1 MQCLILIKIVQLF
14 LLMNKP
20 LFLFVVT
27 FLGCLFNLMI
37 CFRFNSGRL
46 GNWIVHRSSFPYGV
60 ISLRSTASS
69 QSADYSTTTTTTT
82 TTSAASSLKLLRTEV
97 KYEEVIKKSKF
108 LVFAARAKTFDDAM
122 AYLKKVE
129 DLKATHNCWAWKST
143 TTFRISDD
151 GEPSGTAGRPILT
164 AIEAMQLTDVVVI
177 VTRYFGGVKLGT
189 GGLIRAYHG
198 VAKNALQLA
207 ELYDYI
213 PVVTLKIR
221 VHSAFSGQVYYA
233 LDQYKQSPIKETM
246 PTMIEDDRLD
256 MEDDQIDTMDHS
268 MIAIECDIARS
279 DIDKVTS
286 SLRDLCKGNIDLTTH
301 S

>member
-1 MQCLILIKIVQLF
+1 
-14 LLMNKP
+14 
-20 LFLFVVT
+20 
-27 FLGCLFNLMI
+27 MI
-37 CFRFNSGRL
+37 SYRFNVVRH
-46 GNWIVHRSSFPYGV
+46 GNFIVHRSCFPFSV
-60 ISLRSTASS
+60 ISAVSS
-69 QSADYSTTTTTTT
+69 QSAGHSTTTTAST
-82 TTSAASSLKLLRTEV
+82 ASSLKLLRAEV

-122 AYLKKVE
+122 TYLKKVE

-143 TTFRISDD
+143 TSFRISDD

-164 AIEAMQLTDVVVI
+164 AIEAMELTDVIVI

-207 ELYDYI
+207 EVYDYI

-221 VHSAFSGQVYYA
+221 VNSAFSGQVYYA
-233 LDQYKQSPIKETM
+233 LDQYKQSAIKETI
-246 PTMIEDDRLD
+246 PTMIEDDDGLD
-256 MEDDQIDTMDHS
+256 MEDDKIDTIDHS
-268 MIAIECDIARS
+268 MIAIECYVARS
-279 DIDKVTS
+279 DIDKVTG
-286 SLRDLCKGNIDLTTH
+286 SLRDLCKGNIDLTTQ